1 MKSRPLLLILIVTVL
16 LISSCIKEKY
26 DMNRLDKNNRL
37 SPTWAISA
45 VKGDVSLLDML
56 KPTDTVVYDQDKLM
70 ILVFK
75 KDTVVTLTMD
85 DFSAKGPLDEM
96 TATIEP
102 GTFDLGIDKVLQHIS
117 GDFLISSPTLKFN
130 YLNSFSAP
138 LEISLAVT
146 GERKNESVDLGTT
159 PFRLTGPDTPGQVV
173 SATYIIDKTNSSLPE
188 LISLPPEMIYYSGLA
203 TLNPPEKKGEIAAKD
218 LGINQLEGS
227 FELDVPMELRM
238 SNLQFADTTDNFL
251 KNDNDNNDAVKPEN
265 FELLRI
271 DINAD
276 NGFPLGVTLSMSLY
290 DSQSNT
296 ILKTVNATDLLKPA
310 PVDGNGKATGITGT
324 TTQIEFTQEFFSS
337 IDKADRII
345 FIFSVNTTDGGTK
358 DVKIY
363 SDYRID
369 FNASLVVKPGIELN

>member
-1 MKSRPLLLILIVTVL
+1 MKSKPLLLILIVAVL
-16 LISSCIKEKY
+16 LVSSCIKEKY

-37 SPTWAISA
+37 SPTWAVSA
-45 VKGDVSLLDML
+45 VKGNVSLLDML

-102 GTFDLGIDKVLQHIS
+102 GTFDLGIDKVLNHIS

-138 LEISLAVT
+138 LEISLDVT
-146 GERKNESVDLGTT
+146 GVRKSESVDLGAT
-159 PFRLTGPDTPGQVV
+159 PFIMTGPDTPGQVI

-218 LGINQLEGS
+218 LGTNQLEGS

-238 SNLQFADTTDNFL
+238 SNLQFADTTDNFM
-251 KNDNDNNDAVKPEN
+251 KNDNNNNDAVKPEN

-290 DSQSNT
+290 DSQSST

-310 PVDGNGKATGITGT
+310 PVDGNGKATGITST

-369 FNASLVVKPGIELN
+369 FNASLVVKPSIELN

>member
-1 MKSRPLLLILIVTVL
+1 MKSRPLLLILIVTAL
-16 LISSCIKEKY
+16 LVSSCIKEKY

-37 SPTWAISA
+37 SPTWAVSA

-102 GTFDLGIDKVLQHIS
+102 GTFDLGIDKVLHHIS
-117 GDFLISSPTLKFN
+117 GDFLISNPTLKFN

-138 LEISLAVT
+138 LEISLDVT
-146 GERKNESVDLGTT
+146 GVRKNESVDLGAT
-159 PFRLTGPDTPGQVV
+159 PFMLTGPDTPGQVV
-173 SATYIIDKTNSSLPE
+173 SASYIIDKTNSSLPE
-188 LISLPPEMIYYSGLA
+188 LISLPPEMIHYSGLA
-203 TLNPPEKKGEIAAKD
+203 TLNPPGKKGEIAAQD
-218 LGINQLEGS
+218 LGIDQLEGS
-227 FELDVPMELRM
+227 FELNVPMELRM

-276 NGFPLGVTLSMSLY
+276 NGFPLGVSLSMSLY

-296 ILKTVNATDLLKPA
+296 ILKTVSATDLLQPA
-310 PVDGNGKATGITGT
+310 PVDGNGKATGVTNT

-369 FNASLVVKPGIELN
+369 FKASLVVKPSIELN